1 MSFDGIGAMIRPCPH
16 EKSFALAESYMARA
30 ARQPVSYKRPGLVCE
45 VPLASQPQ
53 TGWHMIHLSEGLP
66 PGDYELLAERK

>member
-1 MSFDGIGAMIRPCPH
+1 
-16 EKSFALAESYMARA
+16 MARA